1 MCSVGEFFTGWR
13 RKTGGALLL
22 VALVGNSAWIR
33 SLSIHDSFIIPANAS
48 LEVLSSGDQ
57 GIWWTT
63 NELEI
68 PGTGHLTGNPIGWSS
83 YSLQEFDRVD
93 GLLFLDMD
101 SIRTRDWQIGG
112 FQIIEYSTDSSDY
125 TRKIRSVAWRIPYW
139 PFALPPT
146 LLSAWLI
153 LGKPRKAKGVP

>member
-1 MCSVGEFFTGWR
+1 MGEFFTGWR
-13 RKTGGALLL
+13 RKTGVALLL

-33 SLSIHDSFIIPANAS
+33 SLSIHDSFIIPTNAS

-68 PGTGHLTGNPIGWSS
+68 PGTGHLSGYPLGW
-83 YSLQEFDRVD
+83 YSGLLESHFET

-112 FQIIEYSTDSSDY
+112 FQIVETSTDSADY
-125 TRKIRSVAWRIPYW
+125 TRKLRGVAWRIPYW
-139 PFALPPT
+139 PFALPPA

-153 LGKPRKAKGVP
+153 LGKPRKAKGVS